1 MTSREENLRK
11 KAIEV
16 LDKNWRGSSTIPSST
31 LYPHQWSWDSGFI
44 AIGLSHFD
52 QERAQQELL
61 SLFDGQ
67 WLDGRIPH
75 IRFNPEVPENAYFPG
90 PSFWNSLETSGLEGV
105 KSSGLIQP
113 AVHAR
118 AALDV
123 YRNSADKESARE
135 FLKLIYPKLVESHN
149 YILKNRVH
157 PNSKLAYIVHPW
169 ESGLDNSPYW
179 DEVLARVPVD
189 NELWKTFQRRDID
202 RINAEQRP
210 SNDDYSRYIRLALR
224 YRDERYDDASHL
236 HSAEFVVL
244 DPLFNSMLAWSEEAL
259 AGIALAIGLDSEIHE
274 KKAIQLVNA
283 LIEELFDNELGIFI
297 AKDLKGDQSIRKI
310 TAAGL
315 APLVLSHLS
324 LRHVQILENCLL
336 SEHFKITDPSINGV
350 ASYDLSGSE
359 FDSKL
364 YWRGPVWLN
373 TSWLVWR
380 GLMVHGSDEIANPLA
395 DSLVALVEENG
406 FFEYFSPI
414 TGEGYGTPEFSW
426 TAALVIDLLSSDG
439 LVPATSDKT
448 E

>member
-1 MTSREENLRK
+1 MSSREENLRRR
-11 KAIEV
+11 AIDV
-16 LDKNWRGSSTIPSST
+16 LDKNWRGSSTIPSFT

-44 AIGLSHFD
+44 AIGLSHFN

-67 WLDGRIPH
+67 WLDGRVPH
-75 IRFNPEVPENAYFPG
+75 IRFSQEVPENAYFPG
-90 PSFWNSLETSGLEGV
+90 PSFWNSLESSGLEGV

-123 YRNSADKESARE
+123 YKNSADKASARE
-135 FLKLIYPKLVESHN
+135 FLKDIYPKLVASHN
-149 YILKNRVH
+149 YLLNNRVH
-157 PNSKLAYIVHPW
+157 PNSQLAYIVHPW

-179 DEVLARVPVD
+179 DDVLAKVPVD

-202 RINAEQRP
+202 QINPAQRP

-224 YRDERYDDASHL
+224 YRDEGYHDTSHL
-236 HSAEFVVL
+236 DSAEFVVL
-244 DPLFNSMLAWSEEAL
+244 DPLFNAVLAWSEEAL
-259 AGIALAIGLDSEIHE
+259 AGIALAIGLDSDIHE
-274 KKAIQLVNA
+274 KRATQLVAA
-283 LIEELFDNELGIFI
+283 LIDELFDSELGIFI
-297 AKDLKGDQSIRKI
+297 AKDLKSNQPIRKI

-315 APLVLSHLS
+315 APIVLSHLS
-324 LRHVQILENCLL
+324 LQYVKVLENCLL
-336 SEHFKITDPSINGV
+336 SKHFKITDNNIHGV

-380 GLMVHGSDEIANPLA
+380 GLMVHGSDEIAKPLA
-395 DSLVALVEENG
+395 DRLIALVEEKG
-406 FFEYFSPI
+406 FFEYFDPI

-426 TAALVIDLLSSDG
+426 TAALIIDLLDSGS
-439 LVPATSDKT
+439 
-448 E
+448 